1 MDEKLKDF
9 VVRQSGKKRSTL
21 YKTLTLLFGAPLFL
35 VVIPYLLGLLS
46 HQIAKYSMIPVPRNV
61 EIILGVIVLIFGLF
75 FIIWSLS
82 SFWFIGKGTPLP
94 FAATSKLMI
103 SGPFRYTRNP
113 LKLGAFSY
121 YFGLGTI
128 FDSLSTGLIMFII
141 PISLGIL
148 YHKKVEEKELLE
160 RFGQEYEE
168 YRRRTSFLIPWP
180 PKK

>member
-1 MDEKLKDF
+1 MGEKLTQF
-9 VVRQSGKKRSTL
+9 VVRQSGKERSTL
-21 YKTLTLLFGAPLFL
+21 YKALTLLFGATLFM
-35 VVIPYLLGLLS
+35 VVIPALLGLLS
-46 HQIAKYSMIPVPRNV
+46 HHIARYLMIHVPREV
-61 EIILGVIVLIFGLF
+61 EIVLGVIVLIFGLF
-75 FIIWSLS
+75 FILWSVL

-94 FAATSKLMI
+94 FAATSKLMT

-113 LKLGAFSY
+113 LKLGAFCY

-128 FDSLSTGLIMFII
+128 FDCLSTGLIMFII
-141 PISLGIL
+141 PISLGIF
-148 YHKKVEEKELLE
+148 YHKKVEEKELLQ

>member
-1 MDEKLKDF
+1 MGEKLTGF
-9 VVRQSGKKRSTL
+9 IVRQSAAKRSML
-21 YKTLTLLFGAPLFL
+21 YIVLTLLLTAPLFL
-35 VVIPYLLGLLS
+35 AVIPALLGLLS
-46 HQIAKYSMIPVPRNV
+46 HHIARYMMIPLPRGT
-61 EIILGVIVLIFGLF
+61 EITIGVIVLVFGLF
-75 FIIWSLS
+75 FILWSLY

-94 FAATSKLMI
+94 FVATSKLI
-103 SGPFRYTRNP
+103 TSGPFRYTRNP

-128 FDSLSTGLIMFII
+128 CDCLSTGLIMFII
-141 PISLGIL
+141 PICLGII

-160 RFGQEYEE
+160 RFGQEYAE